1 MIEEHDADRQVQI
14 GEYVLG
20 LLEGAERAEVQALIE
35 RDRSAAAMAL
45 AWENDFLAL
54 ADRIAPQAP
63 SAGVWLR
70 IQAVLGLTATAQAY
84 SAQATS
90 VPSAPARSTA
100 APAPVDAAAVR
111 RPAESN
117 AGWRGVWDN
126 VMAWRWLTA
135 GLTVAALVLA
145 IMPTLRPQ
153 APATT
158 HMAVLQAPGEAA
170 KPGWVV
176 TVQPNGDVVLDPLVQ
191 LAATPGRSVELWT
204 LAPNEKRPRS
214 LGLVAAGEPI
224 RLPASAV
231 GPVHNNQL
239 FEMTLEAEGGSPT
252 GGPTGA
258 ILFIGR
264 VVSSAAATAVPPG
277 AR

>member
-1 MIEEHDADRQVQI
+1 MIEEHDSDRQVQI

-20 LLEGAERAEVQALIE
+20 LLEGAERAEIQALIE

-54 ADRIAPQAP
+54 ADRIPTQAP
-63 SAGVWLR
+63 SAVVWLR
-70 IQAVLGLTATAQAY
+70 IQSVLGLTAAARSTP
-84 SAQATS
+84 AQATP
-90 VPSAPARSTA
+90 VRSAPAHSTA
-100 APAPVDAAAVR
+100 APAPVDAAPVR
-111 RPAESN
+111 RPAESD

-135 GLTVAALVLA
+135 GLAVAALVLA
-145 IMPTLRPQ
+145 IMPTVTPQ
-153 APATT
+153 APAAT
-158 HMAVLQAPGEAA
+158 HMAVLQAPGETA

-176 TVQPNGDVVLDPLVQ
+176 TVQPNGDVVLDSLLHV
-191 LAATPGRSVELWT
+191 AATPGRSVELWT

-214 LGLVAAGEPI
+214 LGLVAAGKSI

-239 FEMTLEAEGGSPT
+239 FEMTLEPEGGSPT

-264 VVSSAAATAVPPG
+264 VVSSAAATVVLPG